1 MNEDL
6 MGVRIGVFS
15 RDRGQGG
22 VDRTSLATA

>member
-15 RDRGQGG
+15 CDHGQGC
-22 VDRTSLATA
+22 VDRTLLAAA